1 MRVRAVNGLLK
12 LAGGAGIARIPLT
25 GDALLEAACEETG
38 LSDFGPDT
46 YREGFEVLLDS
57 LREEA
62 RLTPVGRVIARQE
75 IMMALTNRLR
85 LFDYHRRHPEIGQG
99 DIKSP
104 IFVIGMGRSGTTIMH
119 ELLSLD
125 TRLRVPQTWE
135 VDFPFPPPETASYT
149 TDPRIASTQKT
160 LERTDL
166 ILPAFKRIHR
176 MGASLPQECVRFT
189 TSEFTSLIFWT
200 NYNVPSYADWLKNTA
215 DMAPAYGYHRRFLQ
229 LLQWRHPAD
238 PWVLKSPAHLWSLEE
253 VLRQYPDARFIQ
265 THRDPLQML
274 ASLSSLVTHLRKMAS
289 DHVDPRQIARE
300 WADWNALGLN
310 ASARFRESGR
320 IAPENVVDVDFYAFM
335 AAPVE
340 ELARIYSH
348 FDLEF
353 DQDTRSTIAGYLREH
368 SSEQHGAHR
377 YSFADTGLDLE
388 EERGRVE
395 PYQAFFDT
403 RIEVG
408 ASTG

>member
-1 MRVRAVNGLLK
+1 
-12 LAGGAGIARIPLT
+12 
-25 GDALLEAACEETG
+25 
-38 LSDFGPDT
+38 
-46 YREGFEVLLDS
+46 
-57 LREEA
+57 
-62 RLTPVGRVIARQE
+62 
-75 IMMALTNRLR
+75 MALTNRLR
-85 LFDYHRRHPEIGQG
+85 LFVYHRRCPEIGQG
-99 DIKSP
+99 SIKRP
-104 IFVIGMGRSGTTIMH
+104 VFVIGMGRSGTTIMH

-135 VDFPFPPPETASYT
+135 VDFPFPPPETATYT

-160 LERTDL
+160 LDRTDL

-176 MGASLPQECVRFT
+176 MGATLPQECVRFT
-189 TSEFTSLIFWT
+189 TSEFASLIFWT

-215 DMAPAYGYHRRFLQ
+215 DMAPAYGYHRQFLQ

-265 THRDPLQML
+265 THRDPLRML

-289 DHVDPRQIARE
+289 DHVDPGQIARE

-320 IAPENVVDVDFYAFM
+320 IAPENVIDVDFYAFM
-335 AAPVE
+335 ASPLDQ
-340 ELARIYSH
+340 LARIYAH

-353 DQDTRSTIAGYLREH
+353 DQDTRSTMADYLRGH
-368 SSEQHGAHR
+368 SSDQHGAHS

-388 EERGRVE
+388 EERARVQ

-403 RIEVG
+403 RIEVD
-408 ASTG
+408 ASTGSTA